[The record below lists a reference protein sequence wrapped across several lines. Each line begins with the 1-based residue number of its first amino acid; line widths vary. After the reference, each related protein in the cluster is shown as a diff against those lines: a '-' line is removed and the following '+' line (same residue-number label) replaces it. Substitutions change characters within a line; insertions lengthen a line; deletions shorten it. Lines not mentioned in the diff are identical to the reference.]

1 LKKYLITDHAGL
13 SFHFLTL
20 LLINF
25 FLFFFLEMYETYST
39 EVMYN
44 SADFRHAIQTW
55 TFSTKTYCLE
65 NFV

>member
-1 LKKYLITDHAGL
+1 
-13 SFHFLTL
+13 
-20 LLINF
+20 
-25 FLFFFLEMYETYST
+25 MYETYST